1 MYTNIPHGEGIE
13 ACREALEREERD
25 NPTPSATFI
34 CKLIE
39 HILTLN
45 YFQFEDNMWLQKHG
59 TAMGTCMAPSYAN
72 LFMGPLEEKMLET
85 SPEKPIVWLRY
96 IDDIFFIW
104 SHGRPALET
113 FITHVNNFHHT
124 IKFTSEI
131 SPSQI
136 PFLDVMVSLKDGK
149 LQTDLFSKKTDTFNY
164 LHWGSCHPHHT
175 KQSIPYSLAFRL
187 IRICST
193 EETLT
198 SRLKQLTTHLKR
210 RGYPHKKIAAAIN
223 RARNTSRP
231 QALQRRQNKDTQ
243 AERIPLVHTYNPALP
258 NISSI
263 LLKHLPVLHSS
274 YRCRKAIPEPP
285 MAAFRRPTNLKDM
298 LVHSTTTPPNINP
311 GFSPCNSCRCK
322 TCFNTAETVSFQSS
336 TDGQTYRINQSLS
349 CYSHNVIYLITC
361 NQCNKQYVGQTS
373 QTLRQRFTN
382 HRFDIRNDRDT
393 PVARHFNLPQ
403 HSLDDVNIIA
413 INCLPTA
420 DNISILNKETHW
432 IHTLKTS
439 EPQGI
444 NVKEQSSF
452 PISILHT

>member
-1 MYTNIPHGEGIE
+1 
-13 ACREALEREERD
+13 
-25 NPTPSATFI
+25 
-34 CKLIE
+34 
-39 HILTLN
+39 
-45 YFQFEDNMWLQKHG
+45 
-59 TAMGTCMAPSYAN
+59 
-72 LFMGPLEEKMLET
+72 
-85 SPEKPIVWLRY
+85 
-96 IDDIFFIW
+96 
-104 SHGRPALET
+104 
-113 FITHVNNFHHT
+113 
-124 IKFTSEI
+124 
-131 SPSQI
+131 
-136 PFLDVMVSLKDGK
+136 MVSLKDGK
-149 LQTDLFSKKTDTFNY
+149 LQTDLFSKIKTDTFNY

-231 QALQRRQNKDTQ
+231 QALQRRQDKDTQ

-274 YRCRKAIPEPP
+274 DRCRKAILEPP

-298 LVHSTTTPPNINP
+298 LVHSTTTPPNTNP

-322 TCFNTAETVSFQSS
+322 TCPNTAETGSFQSP

-349 CYSHNVIYLITC
+349 GYSHNVIYLITC

-373 QTLRQRFTN
+373 QTLRQRFT
-382 HRFDIRNDRDT
+382 DLTSAMI
-393 PVARHFNLPQ
+393 
-403 HSLDDVNIIA
+403 
-413 INCLPTA
+413 
-420 DNISILNKETHW
+420 ET
-432 IHTLKTS
+432 L
-439 EPQGI
+439 Q
-444 NVKEQSSF
+444 
-452 PISILHT
+452 